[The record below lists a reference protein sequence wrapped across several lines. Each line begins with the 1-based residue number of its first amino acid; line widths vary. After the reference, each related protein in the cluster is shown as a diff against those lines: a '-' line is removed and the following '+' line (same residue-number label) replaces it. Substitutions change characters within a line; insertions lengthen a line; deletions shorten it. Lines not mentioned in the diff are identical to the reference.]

1 MDLPRNAST
10 ALDPAEALLVAG
22 RFRPT
27 VAILDIG
34 LPVMNGYE
42 LAAELRVLLVAEPP
56 RMIAL
61 TGYGQSGDR
70 DRSLAAGFHAH
81 LVKPVD
87 LDDLLG
93 ALAVCA
99 RNPDARLPVQ

>member
-1 MDLPRNAST
+1 M
-10 ALDPAEALLVAG
+10 
-22 RFRPT
+22 
-27 VAILDIG
+27 AILDIG

-61 TGYGQSGDR
+61 TGYRQSGDK

-93 ALAVCA
+93 TLAVCTK
-99 RNPDARLPVQ
+99 NPDARLPVQ